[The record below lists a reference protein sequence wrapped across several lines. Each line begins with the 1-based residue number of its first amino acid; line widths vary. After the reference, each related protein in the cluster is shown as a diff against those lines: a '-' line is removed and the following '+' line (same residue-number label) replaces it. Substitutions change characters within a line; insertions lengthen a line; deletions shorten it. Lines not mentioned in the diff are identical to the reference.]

1 MPIDFEFLTWFER
14 TCFFKDDAC
23 TQMYE
28 LGIDVPVCFTLTRCD
43 AFREKHSIVQM
54 YQDWGRIENHHKEA
68 LDKWVAFNYEKYQA
82 IVTRNKN
89 ET

>member
-1 MPIDFEFLTWFER
+1 MIDFEFLTWFER
-14 TCFFKDDAC
+14 ACFFKDDAYRE
-23 TQMYE
+23 MMS
-28 LGIDVPVCFTLTRCD
+28 LGVHADTCFTLTRCE
-43 AFREKHSIVQM
+43 AFKEKNSIVQM

-82 IVTRNKN
+82 IIARNKN